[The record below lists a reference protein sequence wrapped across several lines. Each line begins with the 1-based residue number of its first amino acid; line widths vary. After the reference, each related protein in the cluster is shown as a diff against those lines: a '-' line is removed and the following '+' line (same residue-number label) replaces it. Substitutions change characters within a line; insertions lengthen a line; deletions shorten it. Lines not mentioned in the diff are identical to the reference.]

1 MTVKHKYDFS
11 IEKDA
16 ILRQTR
22 DLGFRE
28 IIEAIESGKL
38 IDNKNHPNKKKYP
51 KQKMLVV
58 KIGAYIYAVPYVI
71 DKERKLFFLK
81 TFYPSRRLS
90 KEYEK

>member
-1 MTVKHKYDFS
+1 MMVKHKYDFS

-71 DKERKLFFLK
+71 DRERKLFFLK